1 MTLLLNPRFLILLA
15 VLAALTF
22 SHGLAYRKGKAT
34 VRAEWAAER
43 VEMERQAQA
52 QAQRNR
58 DLQRAAELRYT
69 VQAGVR
75 EEFIGYT
82 ITEIRHVAAPLASCA
97 VPADAIRL
105 FNRAAECARSDSP
118 ASCIPDKPVP
128 VAR

>member
-1 MTLLLNPRFLILLA
+1 VTLLLNPRFLILLA
-15 VLAALTF
+15 VLAVLTF

-58 DLQRAAELRYT
+58 ELQRAAETRYT

-118 ASCIPDKPVP
+118 STCSLDKPVP

>member
-1 MTLLLNPRFLILLA
+1 MTLLLNPRFLVLLA
-15 VLAALTF
+15 VLAALSF
-22 SHGLAYRKGKAT
+22 SHFTVYRKGKAT

-52 QAQRNR
+52 QAQRQR

-82 ITEIRHVAAPLASCA
+82 ITEIRHVAAPLASCS
-97 VPADAIRL
+97 VPEPARVL
-105 FNRAAECARSDSP
+105 LNRAASCAREDT
-118 ASCIPDKPVP
+118 AATCGTGEPVP

>member
-1 MTLLLNPRFLILLA
+1 MTLLLNPRVLLVLA
-15 VLAALTF
+15 LAALLSF
-22 SHGLAYRKGKAT
+22 SHFSMYRKGKST

-52 QAQRNR
+52 QAQRQR

-82 ITEIRHVAAPLASCA
+82 IKEVSYAAAPLASCP
-97 VPADAIRL
+97 VPPDVVRL
-105 FNRAAECARSDSP
+105 FNRAAECSRSDS
-118 ASCIPDKPVP
+118 AATCGAGEPVP

>member
-15 VLAALTF
+15 VLAALSF
-22 SHGLAYRKGKAT
+22 SHFTVYRKGKAT

-52 QAQRNR
+52 QAQRQR

-82 ITEIRHVAAPLASCA
+82 IKEVSYAAAPLASCP
-97 VPADAIRL
+97 VPPDVVRL
-105 FNRAAECARSDSP
+105 FNRAAECSRSDSP
-118 ASCIPDKPVP
+118 ASCSPDKPVP

>member
-1 MTLLLNPRFLILLA
+1 MTLLLNPRVLLMLA
-15 VLAALTF
+15 LAALLSF
-22 SHGLAYRKGKAT
+22 SHFTAYRKGKAT
-34 VRAEWAAER
+34 VRAEWAAEH
-43 VEMERQAQA
+43 VETERQAQA

-82 ITEIRHVAAPLASCA
+82 IKEIRHVAAPLASCP
-97 VPADAIRL
+97 VPPDVVRLLRDAAD
-105 FNRAAECARSDSP
+105 CAREDRSTTCS
-118 ASCIPDKPVP
+118 SGQPVP

>member
-1 MTLLLNPRFLILLA
+1 MTLLLNPRVLLVLA
-15 VLAALTF
+15 LAALLSF
-22 SHGLAYRKGKAT
+22 SHFTAYRKGKAT

-52 QAQRNR
+52 QAQRQR

-82 ITEIRHVAAPLASCA
+82 IKEIRHVAAPLASCA
-97 VPADAIRL
+97 LPDAVRARL
-105 FNRAAECARSDSP
+105 NAAARCAGGDHAAPCGVDR
-118 ASCIPDKPVP
+118 
-128 VAR
+128 

>member
-15 VLAALTF
+15 VLAALSF
-22 SHGLAYRKGKAT
+22 SHFTVYRKGKAT

-52 QAQRNR
+52 QAQRQR

-82 ITEIRHVAAPLASCA
+82 IKEIRHVAAPLAACT

-105 FNRAAECARSDSP
+105 LRNAAACANSDTPSTCSTGQQVRSAP
-118 ASCIPDKPVP
+118 
-128 VAR
+128 

>member
-15 VLAALTF
+15 VLAALSF
-22 SHGLAYRKGKAT
+22 SHFTVYRKGKAT

-52 QAQRNR
+52 QAQRQR

-105 FNRAAECARSDSP
+105 LNRAAECARSDS
-118 ASCIPDKPVP
+118 AATCGAGEPVP

>member
-1 MTLLLNPRFLILLA
+1 MTLLLNPRVLIVLA
-15 VLAALTF
+15 LAALLSFTHF
-22 SHGLAYRKGKAT
+22 TAYRKGKAT
-34 VRAEWAAER
+34 LRAEWAAER
-43 VEMERQAQA
+43 VETERQAQE

-58 DLQRAAELRYT
+58 ELQRAAETRYT

-82 ITEIRHVAAPLASCA
+82 IKEIRHVTAPLASCA
-97 VPADAIRL
+97 LPADAIRL

-118 ASCIPDKPVP
+118 ASCGSDQPVP

>member
-1 MTLLLNPRFLILLA
+1 MTLLLNPRVLIVLA
-15 VLAALTF
+15 LAALLSFTHF
-22 SHGLAYRKGKAT
+22 TAYRKGKTT

-82 ITEIRHVAAPLASCA
+82 ITEVRHAAAPLAACL

-118 ASCIPDKPVP
+118 SPCSLDKPVP

>member
-1 MTLLLNPRFLILLA
+1 VTLLLNPRVLIVLA
-15 VLAALTF
+15 LAALLSF
-22 SHGLAYRKGKAT
+22 SHFTAYRKGKAT
-34 VRAEWAAER
+34 VRAEWAAEH
-43 VEMERQAQA
+43 VETERQAQA

-58 DLQRAAELRYT
+58 ELQRAAETRYT

>member
-1 MTLLLNPRFLILLA
+1 MTLLLNPRFLVLLA

-52 QAQRNR
+52 QAQRQR

-82 ITEIRHVAAPLASCA
+82 IKEIRHVAAPLAACTVPDAVRVRLNAAARCA
-97 VPADAIRL
+97 GGDH
-105 FNRAAECARSDSP
+105 AAPCGVDR
-118 ASCIPDKPVP
+118 
-128 VAR
+128 

>member
-1 MTLLLNPRFLILLA
+1 MTLLLNPRVLLVLA
-15 VLAALTF
+15 LAALLSF
-22 SHGLAYRKGKAT
+22 SHFSMYRKGKAT
-34 VRAEWAAER
+34 VLAEWAAER

-52 QAQRNR
+52 QAQRQR

-82 ITEIRHVAAPLASCA
+82 ITEIRHVAAPLASCS
-97 VPADAIRL
+97 VPEPARVL
-105 FNRAAECARSDSP
+105 LNRAASCAREDT
-118 ASCIPDKPVP
+118 AATCGTGEPVP

>member
-15 VLAALTF
+15 VLAALSF
-22 SHGLAYRKGKAT
+22 SHFTVYRKGKAT

-43 VEMERQAQA
+43 VEMERQSQA
-52 QAQRNR
+52 QAQRQR

-82 ITEIRHVAAPLASCA
+82 IKEIRHVAAPLASCA
-97 VPADAIRL
+97 LPADAIRL
-105 FNRAAECARSDSP
+105 LRNAAACANSDTPSTCSTGQPVRSAP
-118 ASCIPDKPVP
+118 
-128 VAR
+128 